1 MIRRTLAASALIA
14 IVGCETVPV
23 EMPPDAF
30 EALMRDTRTSTSVSF
45 TENQLSAALTRED
58 LSAAQRGDLL
68 LLRAEKRAEN
78 SFNLPAAVADLDTFL
93 IENPEDPRQLDV
105 TTSRDDVQS
114 SINEATRR
122 LSGLQN
128 LPDWFDDKVLM
139 GALEEAA
146 LRYQRSGLTPTL
158 PQTSILREFDYVCAN
173 GHSGSGEAV
182 HTYGVVPGHADAL
195 VWCDPLP
202 DS

>member
-1 MIRRTLAASALIA
+1 MIRRILAASALVA

-30 EALMRDTRTSTSVSF
+30 EALMQDTRTSTSVSV

-58 LSAAQRGDLL
+58 LSAAQRADLL

-105 TTSRDDVQS
+105 TTSRDEVQS
-114 SINEATRR
+114 SIDEATRR
-122 LSGLQN
+122 LSRLQN

-158 PQTSILREFDYVCAN
+158 PQTNILREFDYICGN
-173 GHSGSGEAV
+173 GQSGSGEAV
-182 HTYGVVPGHADAL
+182 HTYGVIPDHADAL